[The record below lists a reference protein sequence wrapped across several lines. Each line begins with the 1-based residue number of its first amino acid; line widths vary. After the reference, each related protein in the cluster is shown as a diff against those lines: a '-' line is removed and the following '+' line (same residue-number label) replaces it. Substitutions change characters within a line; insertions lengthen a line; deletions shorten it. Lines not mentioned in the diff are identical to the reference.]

1 MDAESDGALATGTKV
16 KYSWEG
22 STYTF
27 TWGVNAFRSIDDIIV
42 YANENG
48 IFDIQVLIPEN
59 NLKTEDNKYFFI
71 TADVTNIK
79 SIEVYGQNR
88 LIDPN
93 DKSAS
98 YSDASADWT
107 LSPQWDKYS
116 VSGGTSSVGSVII
129 SSKNLAGRLEFKGIT
144 MRDIFYDRSRTA
156 GTAEDPRN
164 LSVVFE
170 NSIADFTAL
179 SNYAGFLFDCKS
191 PRAANTGSDYGYND
205 FLTVKISA
213 WSTISINLPQITEL
227 SIRAI

>member
-1 MDAESDGALATGTKV
+1 MRLRPGTKV

-129 SSKNLAGRLEFKGIT
+129 SSKNLAGRLEFKGYHARYILWT
-144 MRDIFYDRSRTA
+144 GRVRPA
-156 GTAEDPRN
+156 PAEDPRN

-179 SNYAGFLFDCKS
+179 QTT
-191 PRAANTGSDYGYND
+191 RD
-205 FLTVKISA
+205 FCLTV
-213 WSTISINLPQITEL
+213 NH
-227 SIRAI
+227 RARKYRQRLRL